1 MRIEYPALLA
11 ILMTVAT
18 AGAQTPLPPPR
29 PAVPAPPVRSVTPAP
44 PPQSAAPAPQPQPG
58 AVAKELFGHM
68 SGPAPLVARAVGF
81 YAKGCLAGAVA
92 LPVDGKTWQ
101 VMRLSRNRNWGHP
114 DLIKFLE
121 RLSARVP
128 QFGWLGI
135 LVGDISQPRGGP
147 MLTGHASHQVG
158 LDADVWLTPMPNR
171 TLSTEERETIS
182 AIMIVRPDRLDVD
195 PPVWTPSHLKVIKAA
210 AEDPEVERVLV
221 NAAIKRALCR
231 EAGSDRAWLQKVR
244 PYWGHDYHMHIRIR
258 CPAGNPDCKAQ
269 DPTPAGDGCGKELDW
284 WFRDSIL
291 HPRPSLLPPKPKPPL
306 TIADLPPACRQVLI
320 AR

>member
-1 MRIEYPALLA
+1 MRVSFPALLVVVIA
-11 ILMTVAT
+11 AAT

-29 PAVPAPPVRSVTPAP
+29 PAVPAQSQSVTPSP
-44 PPQSAAPAPQPQPG
+44 PPQSATPAPQPG

-68 SGPAPLVARAVGF
+68 SGPAPLAARAVGF

-121 RLSARVP
+121 HLSAKVP
-128 QFGWLGI
+128 QFGWPGI
-135 LVGDISQPRGGP
+135 LVGDVSQPRGGP

-182 AIMIVRPDRLDVD
+182 ATMIVRADRLDVD
-195 PPVWTPSHLKVIKAA
+195 PAAWTAAHTQVVKAA
-210 AEDPEVERVLV
+210 AEDPLVERVLV
-221 NAAIKRALCR
+221 NAAIKKALCR
-231 EAGSDRAWLQKVR
+231 EAGNDRDRKSV
-244 PYWGHDYHMHIRIR
+244 
-258 CPAGNPDCKAQ
+258 
-269 DPTPAGDGCGKELDW
+269 
-284 WFRDSIL
+284 
-291 HPRPSLLPPKPKPPL
+291 
-306 TIADLPPACRQVLI
+306 V
-320 AR
+320 